1 MTIEQRQK
9 LSVLTVEAVENQDV
23 NTLTEIKEIIEA
35 GIENET
41 VQFDNEFEW
50 FESKL
55 TPELMEQVFS

>member
-23 NTLTEIKEIIEA
+23 NTLIEIKEIIEA

>member
-23 NTLTEIKEIIEA
+23 NTLIEIKEIIEA

-55 TPELMEQVFS
+55 TPELMEQVIS